1 MDPDNGSKVSW
12 IRWFQI
18 RIKVKRLDPH
28 QRDVDAQHC
37 RGAYSGAV
45 EASPGAV
52 KAHNEAMEG
61 FVGHCCR
68 FAFTS
73 V

>member
-1 MDPDNGSKVSW
+1 MDPDNVSKVSR

-18 RIKVKRLDPH
+18 RIKVKRLNPYK
-28 QRDVDAQHC
+28 RDMDAQHC
-37 RGAYSGAV
+37 RGAYPGAV

-52 KAHNEAMEG
+52 KAYIEAKEG
-61 FVGHCCR
+61 FFGQCCR